1 MSSIYKIFRLLMDE
15 KFDFFKNKT
24 NKKKAIGSIIKYLI
38 IVFAVTVVCYY
49 VLLRVKLYGIHLN
62 NDILGLLLVATQ
74 IIAFVMSLGGML
86 NTLYNSK
93 DNELLMCLPASHNQ
107 VFIAK
112 LIVMYVSEFIS
123 NLMYFLPIFL
133 SFGFISKMSINY
145 YLLLPLFLITL
156 PILPM
161 ALAAL
166 ASIPVNKLIHFIKER
181 LYLSITLVLLT
192 CGLGIYLYMD
202 IITNVFV
209 QVNLVGNQVNTLIKI
224 NSWLDS
230 FGESNKLFTIIAES
244 MSGKQTYIVLPMLV
258 ICSFALFYIA
268 TLLVKPFYFKM
279 VMKSHE
285 TKIVASKGAKL
296 KEESVMNSLLRKEFY
311 TTFRTP
317 GYIFQYFIYTLLMPL
332 IVFVYDKLLIS
343 ITVSSVGEVMIGGA
357 HILVLSILALLSC
370 TISASAISREGGTY
384 YLMKTTPVSFKK
396 QVIAKLL
403 FNFIIVFSALFVTM
417 VTSLILIDISPFYII
432 ISTLIVMFLSIGQ
445 ICWNFDMDLRNPT
458 LDWYDSGE
466 ISNISK
472 NTTNSII
479 LSLVVSVVVAYIV
492 FLFARIKIVWYVT
505 VLISILFAIGR
516 IRLLSVRVN
525 HYFKHNEV

>member
-1 MSSIYKIFRLLMDE
+1 MSSIFKVFRLLIDE
-15 KFDFFKNKT
+15 KFDFFKKNT
-24 NKKKAIGSIIKYLI
+24 NRKKAIGSTIKYFLL
-38 IVFAVTVVCYY
+38 AATVTVVCYY
-49 VLLRVKLYGIHLN
+49 VFFRVKLYGVKLDFN
-62 NDILGLLLVATQ
+62 VLGLILIATQ
-74 IIAFVMSLGGML
+74 IIAFIMSLGGML

-112 LIVMYVSEFIS
+112 LLVMYVSEFIS

-133 SFGFISKMSINY
+133 SFGLIARMTTSY

-161 ALAAL
+161 ALAAFV
-166 ASIPVNKLIHFIKER
+166 SIPVNKVINFIKER
-181 LYLSITLVLLT
+181 LYLSLTLVLLA
-192 CGLGIYLYMD
+192 CGLGIYLYMNV
-202 IITNVFV
+202 ITNIFV
-209 QVNLVGNQVNTLIKI
+209 QVNLVGNQVETLIKI
-224 NSWLDS
+224 NSWLS
-230 FGESNKLFTIIAES
+230 EFGKNNWLFTNIAES
-244 MSGKQTYIVLPMLV
+244 MNGTLTYLVLPTLL
-258 ICSFALFYIA
+258 IGSLGLFYLS

-279 VMKSHE
+279 VMKSYE
-285 TKIVASKGAKL
+285 TKLVAGKEAKL
-296 KEESVMNSLLRKEFY
+296 KEEPVLNSLVRKEFY

-317 GYIFQYFIYTLLMPL
+317 GYVFQYFIYTLLMPL

-357 HILVLSILALLSC
+357 HILVLAILALLSC

-396 QVIAKLL
+396 QVFAKLL
-403 FNFIIVFSALFVTM
+403 FNFIIVFAAIFVTM
-417 VTSLILIDISPFYII
+417 ITSLIFIDIKPFYII
-432 ISTLIVMFLSIGQ
+432 ISTIIVTFLSIGQ

-466 ISNISK
+466 ISNINK
-472 NTTNSII
+472 NTANSIV
-479 LSLVVSVVVAYIV
+479 LSLLVSVVVAYIV
-492 FLFARIKIVWYVT
+492 FLFARITIVWYVT
-505 VLISILFAIGR
+505 TIIAFLFAIGR
-516 IRLLSVRVN
+516 IRLLNVRVN